1 MFLILYFYTLYIM
14 TSPIKEENLYFS
26 DIIFYYLKQDYEK
39 RTDILYNL
47 SIHTEK
53 IYENY
58 VITTD
63 DKKKILIMINDTI
76 NNLNRYYNLFA
87 TQFKDKPNL
96 DSIIIDDEKFINLN
110 KPLNFFKKNNIKSAQ
125 NLFDILRKNGSIDE
139 FGMGIKLASYKLI
152 DLEINKIMEMIGMR
166 YITEILFMYNFS
178 IDQIYNDLLNKIFIP
193 ICVKIYETR
202 NTIKKN
208 ILITHFKNSNE
219 KYELLLD
226 NIFQL
231 KIFFP
236 DKKKYISIIVTT
248 DIEPLNI
255 LIRTSQ
261 ICSSIINTNKIHIND
276 YIEKNTTINK
286 TFLNAYIKN
295 LDVMTYL
302 IYDIHS
308 FEEKINEDYITFL
321 KYSEMNFKTIMSEF
335 IQSSIKQ
342 KFNIIKLLLLGTNSS
357 INIAALLFGITKD
370 HKESVDS
377 NSKPT
382 LISDIIYKNL
392 KFTSQIKLKKSNS
405 IIESELEKIKT
416 INQDDVDLK
425 KQIVLNKNMPQYVK
439 RITMARL
446 EDLKSGNSE
455 FYKNQTFIKKLIDF
469 PWISENDIDK
479 FTLIKSNPIECKK
492 FIQKAKTD
500 MDSTVYGHENC
511 KETIM
516 ELIGKWISNS
526 NSMGKSIG
534 LLGPPGVGKTLF
546 AKALGK
552 VLDIPYTSINIGGV
566 DDGSYLTGHSF
577 TYSSAQ
583 NGIIIDNM
591 IKAGSSR
598 CVMFFD
604 EIDKAGLKH
613 GVNEIMNILIHLTDP
628 NSNDKFNDKFFQE
641 INFPLNKVLFIFS
654 YNDQSKIDK
663 VLLDRIEQIEVTA
676 YSLSDK
682 IKIFNSHLLKELC
695 NEIDFKYNTIKF
707 PDDVISYIVD
717 SFTYEA
723 GVRELKRKI
732 EKILNKLNLEKLYQ
746 SGLFESQLYSE
757 LNPLVI
763 TKELVDVF
771 LDKPQIIPRIIHD
784 SHEIG
789 VINGLY
795 ATTTGPGGILP
806 IIVYK
811 NYSGDNKFKIK
822 ITGQQKSVMKESIH
836 FALTLSMHLL
846 KNKFVT
852 EFLKKYPSGIH
863 IHTPDGSTPKDGPS
877 AGAAF
882 TTVFISTILNI
893 KIKNNIAMT
902 GEIDLNG
909 NITAI
914 GGLESKLIGAKKSG
928 INIVFVPYENEKD
941 YKKIIKKNSELFDDT
956 FKIILVK
963 HISTVLEIS
972 LIDPNIADKLKT
984 KNMTYEKTFLC
995 SEFLN

>member
-1 MFLILYFYTLYIM
+1 M
-14 TSPIKEENLYFS
+14 TFTSNEENLFFS

-39 RTDILYNL
+39 RTEILFNL
-47 SIHTEK
+47 SLHIEK

-63 DKKKILIMINDTI
+63 DKKKILIMINDCI
-76 NNLNRYYNLFA
+76 NNLNRYYNSFA
-87 TQFKDKPNL
+87 TQFKADPNVE
-96 DSIIIDDEKFINLN
+96 SIIIDDEKFINLN
-110 KPLNFFKKNNIKSAQ
+110 KPINFFKKTNIKNAQ
-125 NLFDILRKNGSIDE
+125 NVFDILRENDTIEE
-139 FGMGIKLASYKLI
+139 FGKGLNLASFKTI
-152 DLEINKIMEMIGMR
+152 DTEIKKIIELVGMK
-166 YITEILFMYNFS
+166 YVSEILFMYNYKVEQS
-178 IDQIYNDLLNKIFIP
+178 YIDLFNKIFIP
-193 ICVKIYETR
+193 ISIKTYESKYLSKK
-202 NTIKKN
+202 TIV
-208 ILITHFKNSNE
+208 ISEYKNSNE

-226 NIFQL
+226 NIYQIKLFY
-231 KIFFP
+231 P
-236 DKKKYISIIVTT
+236 DKQKYISIIAST
-248 DIEPLNI
+248 DVEPLNI

-261 ICSSIINTNKIHIND
+261 ICLSIINTNKIQINE
-276 YIEKNTTINK
+276 YIEKKSSINK
-286 TFLNAYIKN
+286 NFLSTYIKN
-295 LDVMTYL
+295 LDIMSYL
-302 IYDIHS
+302 IYDIES
-308 FEEKINEDYITFL
+308 FEEKINMDYVDFVRF
-321 KYSEMNFKTIMSEF
+321 SEMNFKTIMSEF

-342 KFNIIKLLLLGTNSS
+342 KFNMIKLLLLGSNSS
-357 INIAALLFGITKD
+357 VNIAALLFGITKD
-370 HKESVDS
+370 HKDSVDS

-405 IIESELEKIKT
+405 IIEAELEKIKSV
-416 INQDDVDLK
+416 NQEDVDLK

-439 RITMARL
+439 RIAMARL
-446 EDLKSGNSE
+446 EELKAGNSE

-469 PWISENDIDK
+469 PWISDTDIDK
-479 FTLIKSNPIECKK
+479 FSLIKSNPIECKK
-492 FIQKAKTD
+492 FIQKAKLD
-500 MDSTVYGHENC
+500 MDSTVYGHDNC

-552 VLDIPYTSINIGGV
+552 ILDIPYTSVNIGGV

-591 IKAGSSR
+591 IKAGSAR

-604 EIDKAGLKH
+604 EIDKVGLKH
-613 GVNEIMNILIHLTDP
+613 GINEIMNILIHLTDP

-654 YNDQSKIDK
+654 YNDASKVDK

-676 YSLSDK
+676 YSMTDK

-695 NEIDFKYNTIKF
+695 KDIDLNPSTIKF
-707 PDDVISYIVD
+707 PNDVLSYIID

-723 GVRELKRKI
+723 GVRDLKRKI
-732 EKILNKLNLEKLYQ
+732 EKILNKINLEKLYQ

-757 LNPLVI
+757 DNPLVI
-763 TKELVDVF
+763 TKEMVDKF
-771 LDKPQIIPRIIHD
+771 LDKPQIISRVIHD
-784 SHEIG
+784 TNEVG

-795 ATTTGPGGILP
+795 ATTTGPGGVLP

-811 NYSGDNKFKIK
+811 NYSGENKFKIK

-836 FALTLSMHLL
+836 FSLTLSMNLL
-846 KNKFVT
+846 KHTFISEFMKKF
-852 EFLKKYPSGIH
+852 PSGLH

-893 KIKNNIAMT
+893 KIKNNVAMT

-914 GGLESKLIGAKKSG
+914 GGLESKLIGAKKAG
-928 INIVFVPYENEKD
+928 INLVFVPYENEKD
-941 YKKIIKKNSELFDDT
+941 YKKILKKNSELFDDT
-956 FKIILVK
+956 FKIQIVK
-963 HISTVLEIS
+963 HISSILELC
-972 LIDPNIADKLKT
+972 LIDPKISDKLKS
-984 KNMTYEKTFLC
+984 KNITFEKTFNS
-995 SEFLN
+995 SEYLN

>member
-1 MFLILYFYTLYIM
+1 MISSLIN
-14 TSPIKEENLYFS
+14 EEDLFFS

-39 RTDILYNL
+39 RTDMLFNL
-47 SIHTEK
+47 SLHTEK
-53 IYENY
+53 IYDNY
-58 VITTD
+58 IITTD
-63 DKKKILIMINDTI
+63 DKKKVLIMINDAI
-76 NNLNRYYNLFA
+76 NNLNRYYNAFVTQLKA
-87 TQFKDKPNL
+87 TTKP
-96 DSIIIDDEKFINLN
+96 DTIIIDDEKFINLN
-110 KPLNFFKKNNIKSAQ
+110 KPVNFFKKQTFKGAENV
-125 NLFDILRKNGSIDE
+125 FDMLRKNGGLDD
-139 FGMGIKLASYKLI
+139 FGSGIKLASYKII
-152 DLEINKIMEMIGMR
+152 DTEIKKIMEMVGMKYIG
-166 YITEILFMYNFS
+166 EIIQLYKYN
-178 IDQIYNDLLNKIFIP
+178 IDETYLELLNKIFIP
-193 ICVKIYETR
+193 ISVKIYDSKYEA
-202 NTIKKN
+202 KKN
-208 ILITHFKNSNE
+208 IIISNLE
-219 KYELLLD
+219 NTNDKYELLLE
-226 NIFQL
+226 NIYQIKLFYPNR
-231 KIFFP
+231 KT
-236 DKKKYISIIVTT
+236 YISIIATT
-248 DIEPLNI
+248 DVEPLNI

-261 ICSSIINTNKIHIND
+261 ICSNIINTNKIHINEFV
-276 YIEKNTTINK
+276 EKNTSINK

-295 LDVMTYL
+295 LDVMSYLTYNK
-302 IYDIHS
+302 YT
-308 FEEKINEDYITFL
+308 FEDKINEDFIHFM

-335 IQSSIKQ
+335 IQSSIKD
-342 KFNIIKLLLLGTNSS
+342 KFYIIKLLLLGSNSS

-370 HKESVDS
+370 HKDSVDS

-405 IIESELEKIKT
+405 IIEAELEKIKS
-416 INQDDVDLK
+416 INPEDIDLK
-425 KQIVLNKNMPQYVK
+425 KQITLNKNMPNYVK
-439 RITMARL
+439 RIALGRL

-469 PWISENDIDK
+469 PWVSDNDIDK
-479 FTLIKSNPIECKK
+479 FSLIKLNPLECRK
-492 FIQKAKTD
+492 FIQKARDD

-526 NSMGKSIG
+526 NSTGKSIG

-552 VLDIPYTSINIGGV
+552 ILDIPYTSVNIGGV

-583 NGIIIDNM
+583 NGIIVDNM

-613 GVNEIMNILIHLTDP
+613 GINEIMNILIHLTDP

-641 INFPLNKVLFIFS
+641 VNFPLNKVLFVFS
-654 YNDQSKIDK
+654 YNDASKVDK

-682 IKIFNSHLLKELC
+682 IKIFKSHLFIELC
-695 NEIDFKYNTIKF
+695 KDIDFNLKLIKF
-707 PDDVISYIVD
+707 PDEILSYIID

-757 LNPLVI
+757 ENPLVI
-763 TKELVDVF
+763 TKDLVDKY
-771 LDKPQIIPRIIHD
+771 LDKPQNIPRMIHD
-784 SHEIG
+784 EHEIG

-795 ATTTGPGGILP
+795 ATTTGPGGVLP

-811 NYSGDNKFKIK
+811 NFSGENKFKIK
-822 ITGQQKSVMKESIH
+822 ITGQQKSVMKESIQ
-836 FALTLSMHLL
+836 FAMTLSMNLL
-846 KNKFVT
+846 KNSFVND
-852 EFLKKYPSGIH
+852 FIKKYSNGIH
-863 IHTPDGSTPKDGPS
+863 VHTPDGSTPKDGPS

-882 TTVFISTILNI
+882 TTVFISTILNF

-909 NITAI
+909 DITAI
-914 GGLESKLIGAKKSG
+914 GGLESKLIGAKKAG
-928 INIVFVPYENEKD
+928 VNLVFVPQENEKD
-941 YKKIIKKNSELFDDT
+941 YKKILKKNSELFDDT
-956 FKIILVK
+956 FKIVLVD
-963 HISTVLEIS
+963 HISIVLDYC
-972 LIDPNIADKLKT
+972 LIDPKITDKLKI
-984 KNMTYEKTFLC
+984 KNLTYEKTFNSKDYLD
-995 SEFLN
+995 

>member
-1 MFLILYFYTLYIM
+1 MIFTTNEETLF
-14 TSPIKEENLYFS
+14 FS

-39 RTDILYNL
+39 RTEILYNL
-47 SIHTEK
+47 SLHTEK
-53 IYENY
+53 LYENY

-63 DKKKILIMINDTI
+63 DKKKVLIMINDAI
-76 NNLNRYYNLFA
+76 NNLNRYYNSFA
-87 TQFKDKPNL
+87 TQFKASPNS
-96 DSIIIDDEKFINLN
+96 DTIIIDDEKFINLT
-110 KPLNFFKKNNIKSAQ
+110 KPINFFKKANIKSAQ
-125 NLFDILRKNGSIDE
+125 NIYDILRNNGSIEE
-139 FGMGIKLASYKLI
+139 FGKGLKLASYKTI
-152 DLEINKIMEMIGMR
+152 DIEIKKIMEMIGLK
-166 YITEILFMYNFS
+166 YIADIIFMFNFK
-178 IDQIYNDLLNKIFIP
+178 IDHTYLDLLNKIFIP
-193 ICVKIYETR
+193 ICVKIYEAQYTS
-202 NTIKKN
+202 KKN
-208 ILITHFKNSNE
+208 IIITNFKNTSD

-226 NIFQL
+226 NIYQIKL
-231 KIFFP
+231 FFP
-236 DKKKYISIIVTT
+236 DKKKYISIIATT
-248 DIEPLNI
+248 DVEPLNI

-261 ICSSIINTNKIHIND
+261 ICSTIINTNKTQINEF
-276 YIEKNTTINK
+276 IEKNTTINK
-286 TFLNAYIKN
+286 NFLTAYVKN
-295 LDVMTYL
+295 LDVMSYL
-302 IYDIHS
+302 IHDINS
-308 FEEKINEDYITFL
+308 FEEKISMDFVEFVR
-321 KYSEMNFKTIMSEF
+321 YSEMNFKTIMSEF
-335 IQSSIKQ
+335 IQSNIKE
-342 KFNIIKLLLLGTNSS
+342 KFNIIKLLLLGSNSS
-357 INIAALLFGITKD
+357 VNIAALLFGITKD
-370 HKESVDS
+370 HKDSVDS

-405 IIESELEKIKT
+405 IIEAELEKIKS
-416 INQDDVDLK
+416 INQEDVDLK

-439 RITMARL
+439 KIAMARL

-455 FYKNQTFIKKLIDF
+455 FYKNQIFIKKLIDF
-469 PWISENDIDK
+469 PWVSDTDIDK
-479 FTLIKSNPIECKK
+479 FSLIKSNPIECKK

-526 NSMGKSIG
+526 NSTGKSIG

-552 VLDIPYTSINIGGV
+552 ILDIPYCSVNIGGV

-591 IKAGSSR
+591 IKAGSAR

-641 INFPLNKVLFIFS
+641 ISFPLNKVLFVFS
-654 YNDQSKIDK
+654 YNDASKIDK

-676 YSLSDK
+676 YSMTDK

-695 NEIDFKYNTIKF
+695 KDIDLNLDTIKL
-707 PDDVISYIVD
+707 PNEVISYIID

-732 EKILNKLNLEKLYQ
+732 EKILNKINLEKLYQ

-757 LNPLVI
+757 DNPLVI
-763 TKELVDVF
+763 TKEMVDLY
-771 LDKPQIIPRIIHD
+771 LDKPQIIPRVIHD
-784 SHEIG
+784 THEIG

-795 ATTTGPGGILP
+795 ATTTGPGGVLP

-811 NYSGDNKFKIK
+811 NYSGENKFRIK

-836 FALTLSMHLL
+836 FSLTLSMNLL
-846 KNKFVT
+846 KNVLIS
-852 EFLKKYPSGIH
+852 EFMKKYPSGIH

-882 TTVFISTILNI
+882 TTVFISTILNM
-893 KIKNNIAMT
+893 KIKNNVAMT

-914 GGLESKLIGAKKSG
+914 GGLESKLIGAKKAK
-928 INIVFVPYENEKD
+928 INLVFVPQENEKD
-941 YKKIIKKNSELFDDT
+941 YKKILKKNSELFDDS
-956 FKIILVK
+956 FKIILAN
-963 HISTVLEIS
+963 HISTVLDLC
-972 LIDPNIADKLKT
+972 LIDPKISDKLKS
-984 KNMTYEKTFLC
+984 KNITYEKTFSC
-995 SEFLN
+995 SEYLN

>member
-1 MFLILYFYTLYIM
+1 M
-14 TSPIKEENLYFS
+14 TFTNTNEENLFFS

-39 RTDILYNL
+39 RTDILFNL
-47 SIHTEK
+47 SLHTEK
-53 IYENY
+53 IYESY
-58 VITTD
+58 IITSD
-63 DKKKILIMINDTI
+63 DKKKVLIMINDAI
-76 NNLNRYYNLFA
+76 NNLNRYYNSFA
-87 TQFKDKPNL
+87 TQFKESPNL
-96 DSIIIDDEKFINLN
+96 DSIIIDDEKIVNLN
-110 KPLNFFKKNNIKSAQ
+110 KPVTYFKKGNIKSAQ
-125 NLFDILRKNGSIDE
+125 DVFDMLRKNESIEE
-139 FGMGIKLASYKLI
+139 FGKGIKLASFKSI
-152 DLEINKIMEMIGMR
+152 DIEIKKIMEMIGIK
-166 YITEILFMYNFS
+166 YVSEILFMYNYKLNDEYS
-178 IDQIYNDLLNKIFIP
+178 DLLNKIFIP
-193 ICVKIYETR
+193 ISVKTFESKTIAKQSIIITQYN
-202 NTIKKN
+202 NTN
-208 ILITHFKNSNE
+208 D

-226 NIFQL
+226 NIYQL
-231 KIFFP
+231 KLFLP
-236 DKKKYISIIVTT
+236 NKKKYIQIIATT
-248 DIEPLNI
+248 DVEPLNI

-261 ICSSIINTNKIHIND
+261 ICSSIINTNKIKINE
-276 YIEKNTTINK
+276 YIEKNTSINK
-286 TFLNAYIKN
+286 NFLNAYVKN
-295 LDVMTYL
+295 LDVMSYL
-302 IYDIHS
+302 IYDIES
-308 FEEKINEDYITFL
+308 FEEKINDDFIHFL
-321 KYSEMNFKTIMSEF
+321 RYSEMNFKTIMSEF

-342 KFNIIKLLLLGTNSS
+342 KFYIIKLLLLGSNSS
-357 INIAALLFGITKD
+357 VNIAALLFGITKD
-370 HKESVDS
+370 HTDSVDS

-405 IIESELEKIKT
+405 IIEAELEKIKS

-439 RITMARL
+439 KIAMARL

-469 PWISENDIDK
+469 PWISDTDIDK
-479 FTLIKSNPIECKK
+479 FSLIKSNPIECKK
-492 FIQKAKTD
+492 FIQNAKLN
-500 MDSTVYGHENC
+500 MDSIVYGHESC

-552 VLDIPYTSINIGGV
+552 ILDIPYCSVNIGGV

-591 IKAGSSR
+591 IKAGSGR

-641 INFPLNKVLFIFS
+641 INFPLNKVLFVFS
-654 YNDQSKIDK
+654 YNDKSKIDK

-676 YSLSDK
+676 YSMSDK

-695 NEIDFKYNTIKF
+695 ADIDLNFNTIKF
-707 PDDVISYIVD
+707 PNDVLSYIID

-723 GVRELKRKI
+723 GVRDLKRKI
-732 EKILNKLNLEKLYQ
+732 EKILNKINLEKLYQ

-757 LNPLVI
+757 DNPLVI
-763 TKELVDVF
+763 TKEIVDRY
-771 LDKPQIIPRIIHD
+771 LDKPNIIPRIIHD

-795 ATTTGPGGILP
+795 ATTTGPGGVLP

-811 NYSGDNKFKIK
+811 NYSTENKFKIK

-836 FALTLSMHLL
+836 FSLTLAMNLL
-846 KNKFVT
+846 KNSFISDFMKKFPYG
-852 EFLKKYPSGIH
+852 LH

-882 TTVFISTILNI
+882 TTVFISTILNM
-893 KIKNNIAMT
+893 KIKNNVAMT

-914 GGLESKLIGAKKSG
+914 GGLESKLIGAKKAK
-928 INIVFVPYENEKD
+928 INLVFVPKENEKD
-941 YKKIIKKNSELFDDT
+941 YQKIIKKNSELFDDT
-956 FKIILVK
+956 FNIKLVE
-963 HISTVLEIS
+963 HISSVLELC
-972 LIDPNIADKLKT
+972 LIDPKISDKIKSKNIT
-984 KNMTYEKTFLC
+984 MEKTFNS
-995 SEFLN
+995 SEYLESSK

>member
-1 MFLILYFYTLYIM
+1 M
-14 TSPIKEENLYFS
+14 K
-26 DIIFYYLKQDYEK
+26 
-39 RTDILYNL
+39 
-47 SIHTEK
+47 
-53 IYENY
+53 Y
-58 VITTD
+58 V
-63 DKKKILIMINDTI
+63 
-76 NNLNRYYNLFA
+76 
-87 TQFKDKPNL
+87 
-96 DSIIIDDEKFINLN
+96 S
-110 KPLNFFKKNNIKSAQ
+110 
-125 NLFDILRKNGSIDE
+125 
-139 FGMGIKLASYKLI
+139 
-152 DLEINKIMEMIGMR
+152 
-166 YITEILFMYNFS
+166 EILFMYNYKVEQS
-178 IDQIYNDLLNKIFIP
+178 YIDLFNKIFIP
-193 ICVKIYETR
+193 ISIKTYESKYLSKK
-202 NTIKKN
+202 TIV
-208 ILITHFKNSNE
+208 ISEYKNSNE

-226 NIFQL
+226 NIYQIKLFY
-231 KIFFP
+231 P
-236 DKKKYISIIVTT
+236 DKQKYISIIAST
-248 DIEPLNI
+248 DVEPLNI

-261 ICSSIINTNKIHIND
+261 ICLSIINTNKIQINE
-276 YIEKNTTINK
+276 YIEKKSSINK
-286 TFLNAYIKN
+286 NFLSTYIKN
-295 LDVMTYL
+295 LDIMSYL
-302 IYDIHS
+302 IYDIES
-308 FEEKINEDYITFL
+308 FEEKINMDYVDFVRF
-321 KYSEMNFKTIMSEF
+321 SEMNFKTIMSEF

-342 KFNIIKLLLLGTNSS
+342 KFNMIKLLLLGSNSS
-357 INIAALLFGITKD
+357 VNIAALLFGITKD
-370 HKESVDS
+370 HKDSVDS

-405 IIESELEKIKT
+405 IIEAELEKIKSV
-416 INQDDVDLK
+416 NQEDVDLK

-439 RITMARL
+439 RIAMARL
-446 EDLKSGNSE
+446 EELKAGNSE

-469 PWISENDIDK
+469 PWISDTDIDK
-479 FTLIKSNPIECKK
+479 FSLIKSNPIECKK
-492 FIQKAKTD
+492 FIQKAKLD
-500 MDSTVYGHENC
+500 MDSTVYGHDNC

-552 VLDIPYTSINIGGV
+552 ILDIPYTSVNIGGV

-591 IKAGSSR
+591 IKAGSAR

-604 EIDKAGLKH
+604 EIDKVGLKH
-613 GVNEIMNILIHLTDP
+613 GINEIMNILIHLTDP

-654 YNDQSKIDK
+654 YNDASKVDK

-676 YSLSDK
+676 YSMTDK

-695 NEIDFKYNTIKF
+695 KDIDLNPSTIKF
-707 PDDVISYIVD
+707 PNDVLSYIID

-723 GVRELKRKI
+723 GVRDLKRKI
-732 EKILNKLNLEKLYQ
+732 EKILNKINLEKLYQ

-757 LNPLVI
+757 DNPLVI
-763 TKELVDVF
+763 TKEMVDKF
-771 LDKPQIIPRIIHD
+771 LDKPQIISRVIHD
-784 SHEIG
+784 TNEVG

-795 ATTTGPGGILP
+795 ATTTGPGGVLP

-811 NYSGDNKFKIK
+811 NYSGENKFKIK

-836 FALTLSMHLL
+836 FSLTLSMNLL
-846 KNKFVT
+846 KHTFISEFMKKF
-852 EFLKKYPSGIH
+852 PSGLH

-893 KIKNNIAMT
+893 KIKNNVAMT

-914 GGLESKLIGAKKSG
+914 GGLESKLIGAKKAG
-928 INIVFVPYENEKD
+928 INLVFVPYENEKD
-941 YKKIIKKNSELFDDT
+941 YKKILKKNSELFDDT
-956 FKIILVK
+956 FKIQIVK
-963 HISTVLEIS
+963 HISSILELC
-972 LIDPNIADKLKT
+972 LIDPKISDKLKS
-984 KNMTYEKTFLC
+984 KNITFEKTFNS
-995 SEFLN
+995 SEYLN